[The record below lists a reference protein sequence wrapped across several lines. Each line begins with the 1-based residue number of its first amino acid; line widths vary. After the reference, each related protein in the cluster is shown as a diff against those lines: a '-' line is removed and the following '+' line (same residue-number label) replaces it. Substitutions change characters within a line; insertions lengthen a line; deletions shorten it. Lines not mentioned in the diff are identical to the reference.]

1 MIESINN
8 FLGRGWKFPPLFNKI
23 SNGVQM
29 EENEDDIASSIKIIL
44 GTYPGERLMQPDF
57 GCRLTRMNFETVS
70 SGSMV
75 QINEIIASALLRFEP
90 RVKFEKV
97 DLVEQKHEEGIL
109 VLRINYRIII
119 TNSRHNIVF
128 PFYMLEG
135 TNLG

>member
-8 FLGRGWKFPPLFNKI
+8 FLGRGWKFPPSFNKI